1 MCQKMRL
8 IIMILL
14 VSIFVGCSSKNQ
26 DDTNNEDP
34 DTENPNVTFNDFIGS
49 MKTISSSNIDN
60 NGNINV
66 NTEGFFPDEVNSQV
80 KVKGTNQVLLVD
92 QVHLDAEPTDL
103 YISIMLVTRTEESN
117 GDVKFEGQIF
127 LAQKSLIEDI
137 KQAIASDPKE
147 IEQATLDAKKFTFIF
162 SDISFT
168 FTFHPVNNGYIMPEE
183 GEEYDS
189 DRAVQVKDTNYI
201 LVALKSDLD
210 ADAQNLPDQV
220 RVHLAEVPESLGNGN
235 EIPTELNLSGEFL
248 MVPKSVIADMKA
260 ALALDPV
267 GTVERNSNTWH
278 SFMSFTITIELT
290 TTTSN

>member
-1 MCQKMRL
+1 MCRKMRL
-8 IIMILL
+8 IIITLL
-14 VSIFVGCSSKNQ
+14 VSLFIGCSSKNQ
-26 DDTNNEDP
+26 DGTNTGDSNNG
-34 DTENPNVTFNDFIGS
+34 NPNVTFNDFIGS
-49 MKTISSSNIDN
+49 IKTVSSSNIDN
-60 NGNINV
+60 NGSINV

-92 QVHLDAEPTDL
+92 QAYLDAEPTDL

-117 GDVKFEGQIF
+117 GDVKFEGQVF

-147 IEQATLDAKKFTFIF
+147 IEQATIDAKKFTFLF

-168 FTFHPVNNGYIMPEE
+168 FTFHRINNDYIMPDEE
-183 GEEYDS
+183 EEYDS
-189 DRAVQVKDTNYI
+189 NRAVQVKDTNYI

-220 RVHLAEVPESLGNGN
+220 RVHLAEVPESLGNSN
-235 EIPTELNLSGEFL
+235 EILTELNLSGELL

-260 ALALDPV
+260 ALALDPP
-267 GTVERNSNTWH
+267 GTVERDSNTWD
-278 SFMSFTITIELT
+278 SFMSFTITIELPA
-290 TTTSN
+290 TSN